1 MYLGTGTLTLHD
13 ISKDGR
19 VLFSR
24 DDWRS
29 GIAGAGPDGKERDL
43 SWHDWTVARDISDD
57 GHLVSFDETG
67 EAGEDTGAFY
77 VRGSDGSPAVRLGE
91 GLSPSLSR
99 DGKRVLAMVPGP
111 NGRRNLVE
119 IPTGAGESRSI
130 ATGEVQVHG
139 ASLFPDGR
147 RILEFG
153 SAAGRRGLQLW
164 VQDLEKGVPKAISPE
179 GVDTRL
185 SGVISPDEKRV
196 VAVDP
201 QGKLVIYPVEGGAP
215 EVIPGVQG
223 GDRPLRWTADGKT
236 LLVAAVESPNVI
248 FDLDLATGKRKL
260 FRTMPVPDGLRPQ
273 DLSSPIFAP
282 DLKSYVYSYT
292 RITSDLYVVDGL
304 K

>member
-1 MYLGTGTLTLHD
+1 MKRSSFSVSRNGTLVYTT
-13 ISKDGR
+13 
-19 VLFSR
+19 
-24 DDWRS
+24 
-29 GIAGAGPDGKERDL
+29 GAFRGMRQLAWYDR
-43 SWHDWTVARDISDD
+43 
-57 GHLVSFDETG
+57 TG
-67 EAGEDTGAFY
+67 EAIGRAGNPDAY
-77 VRGSDGSPAVRLGE
+77 IQVRL
-91 GLSPSLSR
+91 
-99 DGKRVLAMVPGP
+99 
-111 NGRRNLVE
+111 
-119 IPTGAGESRSI
+119 
-130 ATGEVQVHG
+130 
-139 ASLFPDGR
+139 
-147 RILEFG
+147 
-153 SAAGRRGLQLW
+153 
-164 VQDLEKGVPKAISPE
+164 
-179 GVDTRL
+179 
-185 SGVISPDEKRV
+185 SPDEKRV